1 MSRETSRLRL
11 RRIDSQEAYR
21 ARRNPITLLEYMK
34 IGIDLGTTNSALA
47 WIDEGEAEDR
57 EFPPVHVFETPQ
69 LVAAGRIEPR
79 RTLPSFL
86 FLEDGQPVGVYA
98 REQGA
103 LVPTRLVHSAKSWLS
118 NPDVDRTAKILPW
131 DSPETGRV
139 LSPVEVSARYLTKF
153 REEWDRIKGAP
164 LAAQDIVLTV
174 PASFDE
180 EARELTVMA
189 AREAGIERLTLL
201 EEPAA
206 AFYSW
211 IANNLAQS
219 RKKLF
224 DGQIV
229 LVCDVGGGTSDFSL
243 IRVSREGD
251 LVNFTRTA
259 VGKHLLLGGD
269 NLDLTLAWL
278 VETKLNAQL
287 TIRQRSGLRRQCSAA
302 KEKLL
307 NDPNLKSVEITVLG
321 TGSALI
327 GKSLKTQILRE
338 EALELALEG
347 FLPFSERGEKPKQEK
362 RSLFRELG
370 LPYVSDPAVTRHLNE
385 FLEPTG
391 ETPDAILFNG
401 GFFIPEILR
410 ERVADVVGKWYGR
423 RPEILE
429 NSDLDL
435 AVARGAAYYSYV
447 RATGS
452 GVLVRG
458 GLPRTYYIG
467 LGEAREGK
475 FSAVCLVPRG
485 AEEGVSLEVDNGALQ
500 LVANRPVSFRLY
512 SSLTRTDDKLGDVVE
527 FEAGD
532 NSLHNHAP
540 LHAVIRF
547 GKKAE
552 ERLIPVKLGAGLTE
566 IGTLETWCESKI
578 SDNRWRLEF
587 ALRKH
592 AVQPTER
599 KAAAVVSEAA
609 LKNALELIEAV
620 FSASVKSTGP
630 VGVPPEE
637 LPSKLE
643 QAMGLGRMSWPVAA
657 IRQMADAFLAAAGG
671 RRKSPAYEARWL
683 NLCGFCLRPGFGYP
697 GDNFRIE
704 QARRIYSAGLT
715 YGNQA
720 QCEID
725 WWIFWGRLAGGLNRN
740 QQSDVYQRLSGS
752 LLPRGNKKPQRI
764 NAALLREMWRTAA
777 SLELLPLGT
786 KTELGDALIKRVKTG
801 DYKESE
807 LWCLARLGARK
818 LFYGPSNLAIP
829 PATAARWAETLLK
842 ATNTGD
848 ALAAIGRRTD
858 DPARDLPAPVRQA
871 IRAKL
876 QTSPHSERLLAL
888 FEGEEGDEGALGRI
902 FGEELPSGLVLA
914 EQIAA
919 DSPE

>member
-1 MSRETSRLRL
+1 
-11 RRIDSQEAYR
+11 
-21 ARRNPITLLEYMK
+21 MK

-47 WIDEGEAEDR
+47 YIDEREAEDR
-57 EFPPVHVFETPQ
+57 DFPPVHIFETPQ
-69 LVAAGRIEPR
+69 LVAPGRVEPR

-86 FLEDGQPVGVYA
+86 FLEEGDPVGVYA

-139 LSPVEVSARYLTKF
+139 LSPVEVSARLIAKF
-153 REEWDRIKGAP
+153 RGEWDRVKGLP
-164 LAAQDIVLTV
+164 LAEQDIVLTV

-189 AREAGIERLTLL
+189 ARDAGIERLTLL

-224 DGQIV
+224 DGQMV

-278 VETKLNAQL
+278 VETKLGTSL
-287 TIRQRSGLRRQCSAA
+287 SIRQRSGLRRQCSAA

-321 TGSALI
+321 SGSALI
-327 GKSLKTQILRE
+327 GKSLKTEILRE

-347 FLPFSERGEKPKQEK
+347 FLPFSARGEAPKEEK

-370 LPYVSDPAVTRHLNE
+370 LPYVSDPAVTRHLNA

-391 ETPDAILFNG
+391 QVPDAILFNG

-410 ERVADVVGKWYGR
+410 DRVADVVGHWYGR

-429 NSDLDL
+429 NSELDL

-447 RATGS
+447 RSTGS

-458 GLPRTYYIG
+458 GLPRTYYIA
-467 LGEAREGK
+467 LGEPREGK
-475 FSAVCLVPRG
+475 FPAVCLVPRG
-485 AEEGVSLEVDNGALQ
+485 AEEGAAVEIDNDALQ
-500 LVANRPVSFRLY
+500 LVANRPVTFRLY
-512 SSLTRTDDKLGDVVE
+512 SSLTRSEDKLGEVLE
-527 FEAGD
+527 FSAGD
-532 NSLHNHAP
+532 PDLHMHAP
-540 LHAVIRF
+540 LNAVIRF

-552 ERLIPVKLGAGLTE
+552 ERLIPVRLGARLTE
-566 IGTLETWCESKI
+566 IGTLESWCDSKI
-578 SDNRWRLEF
+578 SDNRWRLQFE
-587 ALRKH
+587 LRKK
-592 AVQPTER
+592 AAEQPAER
-599 KAAAVVSEAA
+599 KAAAVVSEQA
-609 LKNALELIEAV
+609 LKSSLALIEAV
-620 FSASVKSTGP
+620 FSPTAKSP
-630 VGVPPEE
+630 IEPQE
-637 LPSKLE
+637 LPAKLE
-643 QAMGLGRMSWPVAA
+643 QTMGLGKNSWPLSA
-657 IRQMADAFLAAAGG
+657 IRQMADVFLAAADG
-671 RRKSPAYEARWL
+671 RKKSSAYEMRWL
-683 NLCGFCLRPGFGYP
+683 NLAGFCLRPGFGYP
-697 GDNFRIE
+697 GDDFRIE
-704 QARRIYSAGLT
+704 QARKIYSGGLT
-715 YGNQA
+715 YANQV

-725 WWIFWGRLAGGLNRN
+725 WWIFWGRVAGGLNRN
-740 QQSDVYQRLSGS
+740 QQTDIYQRLSGN
-752 LLPRGNKKPQRI
+752 LLPRGNKKPQRV
-764 NAALLREMWRTAA
+764 NPALLREMWRAA
-777 SLELLPLGT
+777 SSLELLPVGT
-786 KTELGDALIKRVKTG
+786 KTELGEALIKRVKAG

-807 LWCLARLGARK
+807 LWCLTRLGARK
-818 LFYGPSNLAIP
+818 LFYGPINLVVP
-829 PATAARWAETLLK
+829 PATVTRWAETLVK
-842 ATNTGD
+842 QPAAGE
-848 ALAAIGRRTD
+848 ALANMARSTE
-858 DPARDLPAPVRQA
+858 DPTRDLPAATRQSVRT
-871 IRAKL
+871 KL
-876 QTSPHSERLLAL
+876 QSLPHADRLLAIL
-888 FEGEEGDEGALGRI
+888 DGEEEDDQALGRI
-902 FGEELPSGLVLA
+902 FGEELPSGLVLV
-914 EQIAA
+914 EQAG
-919 DSPE
+919 

>member
-1 MSRETSRLRL
+1 
-11 RRIDSQEAYR
+11 
-21 ARRNPITLLEYMK
+21 MK

-47 WIDEGEAEDR
+47 YIDEREAEDR
-57 EFPPVHVFETPQ
+57 DFPPLHIFETPQ
-69 LVAAGRIEPR
+69 LVAANRTEPR

-131 DSPETGRV
+131 DSQETGRV
-139 LSPVEVSARYLTKF
+139 LSPVEVSARFIGKF
-153 REEWDRIKGAP
+153 REEWDRAKGRP
-164 LAAQDIVLTV
+164 LAEQDIVLTV

-189 AREAGIERLTLL
+189 AREAGLERLTLL

-243 IRVSREGD
+243 IRVSRDGD
-251 LVNFTRTA
+251 LVDFTRTA

-278 VETKLNAQL
+278 VESKLGVPL
-287 TIRQRSGLRRQCSAA
+287 SIRQRSGLRRQCSAA
-302 KEKLL
+302 KEKML
-307 NDPNLKSVEITVLG
+307 NDPTVKSVEITVLG

-327 GKSLKTQILRE
+327 GKSLKSEILRE

-347 FLPFSERGEKPKQEK
+347 FLPFSERGELPKEEK

-370 LPYVSDPAVTRHLNE
+370 LPYVSDPAVTRHLNQ

-391 ETPDAILFNG
+391 QAPDAILFNG

-447 RATGS
+447 RSTGS

-458 GLPRTYYIG
+458 GLPRTYYIAI
-467 LGEAREGK
+467 GEPQDGK
-475 FSAVCLVPRG
+475 FRAVCLVPRG
-485 AEEGVSLEVDNGALQ
+485 AEEGVAVEIDDEALQ

-512 SSLTRTDDKLGDVVE
+512 SSLTRTEDRLGDVVE
-527 FEAGD
+527 LAVD
-532 NSLHNHAP
+532 DPDLHSHAP
-540 LHAVIRF
+540 LNAVIRF

-552 ERLIPVKLGAGLTE
+552 ERLIPVKLGARLTE

-578 SDNRWRLEF
+578 SVNRWNLQFE
-587 ALRKH
+587 LRKQ
-592 AVQPTER
+592 APEQRAER
-599 KAAAVVSEAA
+599 KAAAVVSEYAVG
-609 LKNALELIEAV
+609 NALQLIGAV
-620 FSASVKSTGP
+620 FAPSAKSP
-630 VGVPPEE
+630 IAPEE
-637 LPSKLE
+637 TPAKLE
-643 QAMGLGRMSWPVAA
+643 QAMGLGKNSWPLSS
-657 IRQMADAFLAAAGG
+657 IRQMADAFLASADG
-671 RRKSPAYEARWL
+671 RKKSPAYEMRWL
-683 NLCGFCLRPGFGYP
+683 NLCGFCMRPGFGYP
-697 GDNFRIE
+697 GDDFRIE
-704 QARRIYSAGLT
+704 QARRLYAGGIT
-715 YGNQA
+715 YGNQV

-740 QQSDVYQRLSGS
+740 QQTDIYQRISPF

-764 NAALLREMWRTAA
+764 NPALLREMWRTAS
-777 SLELLPLGT
+777 SLELLPIGT
-786 KTELGDALIKRVKTG
+786 KTELGDALIKRVRAG
-801 DYKESE
+801 DYRESE
-807 LWCLARLGARK
+807 LWCLSRLGARK
-818 LFYGPSNLAIP
+818 LFYGPINLVVP
-829 PATAARWAETLLK
+829 PATVTRWVEVLLK
-842 ATNTGD
+842 VEAAGD
-848 ALAAIGRRTD
+848 ALASMTRRTE
-858 DPARDLPAPVRQA
+858 DPTRDLPAATQESVKS
-871 IRAKL
+871 KL
-876 QTSPHSERLLAL
+876 RGMPHADRLLAVV
-888 FEGEEGDEGALGRI
+888 EGEEEDDRTLGKI
-902 FGEELPSGLVLA
+902 FGEELPSGLVWAGEAAA
-914 EQIAA
+914 E
-919 DSPE
+919 

>member
-1 MSRETSRLRL
+1 
-11 RRIDSQEAYR
+11 
-21 ARRNPITLLEYMK
+21 MK
-34 IGIDLGTTNSALA
+34 IGIDLGTTNCALA
-47 WIDEGEAEDR
+47 YIDEREAEDL

-69 LVAAGRIEPR
+69 LVAAGRVEPR

-86 FLEDGQPVGVYA
+86 FLEEGEPVGAYA

-139 LSPVEVSARYLTKF
+139 LSPVEVSARYLAKF
-153 REEWDRIKGAP
+153 REEWDRAKSAP
-164 LAAQDIVLTV
+164 LAEQDIVLTV

-189 AREAGIERLTLL
+189 AKDAGIERLTLL

-224 DGQIV
+224 NGQVV

-243 IRVSREGD
+243 IRVAREGD

-259 VGKHLLLGGD
+259 VGQHLLLGGD

-278 VETKLNAQL
+278 VETKLNSQL

-321 TGSALI
+321 TGSSLI
-327 GKSLKTQILRE
+327 GRSLKTEILRE

-347 FLPFSERGEKPKQEK
+347 FLPFTERGEAPKEEK

-370 LPYVSDPAVTRHLNE
+370 LPYVSDAAITRHLNA

-410 ERVADVVGKWYGR
+410 ERVAEAVGRWYGR
-423 RPEILE
+423 RPEIFE
-429 NSDLDL
+429 NIDLDL

-447 RATGS
+447 RSTGS

-475 FSAVCLVPRG
+475 FPAVCLVPRG
-485 AEEGVSLEVDNGALQ
+485 AEEGASVEVDNGALQ

-512 SSLTRTDDKLGDVVE
+512 SSLTRTEDKLGDVFE
-527 FEAGD
+527 FSAD
-532 NSLHNHAP
+532 DASLHGHAP

-552 ERLIPVKLGAGLTE
+552 ERLIPVKLGARLTE
-566 IGTLETWCESKI
+566 LGTLETWCESKI
-578 SDNRWRLEF
+578 SENRWRLQFE
-587 ALRKH
+587 LRKR
-592 AVQPTER
+592 AVQQPAER
-599 KAAAVVSEAA
+599 KAAAVVSEQA
-609 LKNALELIEAV
+609 LKLSLESIGAV
-620 FSASVKSTGP
+620 FSPGAKSPGS
-630 VGVPPEE
+630 GGAPPEE

-643 QAMGLGRMSWPVAA
+643 QTMGLGRNSWPVAA
-657 IRQMADAFLAAAGG
+657 IRQMADAFLAVADG
-671 RRKSPAYEARWL
+671 RKKSPACEARWL

-697 GDNFRIE
+697 GDDFRIE
-704 QARRIYSAGLT
+704 QTRKIYASGLIH
-715 YGNQA
+715 GNQT

-725 WWIFWGRLAGGLNRN
+725 WWIFWGRVAGGLNRN
-740 QQSDVYQRLSGS
+740 QQTDVYQRLAAS

-764 NAALLREMWRTAA
+764 NSALLREMWRTAS
-777 SLELLPLGT
+777 SLELLPVGT
-786 KTELGDALIKRVKTG
+786 KTELGEALIKRVKTG

-818 LFYGPSNLAIP
+818 LFYGPINLVVP
-829 PATAARWAETLLK
+829 PATATRWAEALLK
-842 ATNTGD
+842 AANAAD
-848 ALAAIGRRTD
+848 ALAAIGRSTG
-858 DPARDLPAPVRQA
+858 DPTRDLPAPTREA
-871 IRAKL
+871 IRVKL
-876 QTSPHSERLLAL
+876 RAAPHAERLLAL
-888 FEGEEGDEGALGRI
+888 FEGEEADESALGRI

-914 EQIAA
+914 DE
-919 DSPE
+919 DSGAIHTA

>member
-1 MSRETSRLRL
+1 
-11 RRIDSQEAYR
+11 
-21 ARRNPITLLEYMK
+21 MK

-47 WIDEGEAEDR
+47 YIDEREAEDR
-57 EFPPVHVFETPQ
+57 DFPPLHIFETPQ
-69 LVAAGRIEPR
+69 LVAAGRVEAR

-86 FLEDGQPVGVYA
+86 YLEDGQPVGVYA

-131 DSPETGRV
+131 DSQETGRV
-139 LSPVEVSARYLTKF
+139 LSPVEVSSRIIGKF
-153 REEWDRIKGAP
+153 REEWDKSKGTP
-164 LAAQDIVLTV
+164 LADQEIVLTV

-189 AREAGIERLTLL
+189 ARDAGLEKLTLL

-211 IANNLAQS
+211 IANNLAAS

-278 VETKLNAQL
+278 VESKLGVPL
-287 TIRQRSGLRRQCSAA
+287 SIRQRSGLRRQCSAA

-307 NDPNLKSVEITVLG
+307 NDPHLKSVEITVLG
-321 TGSALI
+321 TGSSII
-327 GKSLKTQILRE
+327 GKSLKTEILRE

-347 FLPFSERGEKPKQEK
+347 FLPMSERGELPKDEK

-370 LPYVSDPAVTRHLNE
+370 LPYVADPAVTRHLNE

-391 ETPDAILFNG
+391 QIPDAILFNG

-410 ERVADVVGKWYGR
+410 ERVADVVGHWYGR
-423 RPEILE
+423 RPEIFE
-429 NSDLDL
+429 NTDLDL

-447 RATGS
+447 RSTGS

-467 LGEAREGK
+467 LGEPREGK
-475 FSAVCLVPRG
+475 FPAVCLVPRG
-485 AEEGVSLEVDNGALQ
+485 AEEGAALEIDNDALQ

-512 SSLTRTDDKLGDVVE
+512 SSLTRTDDTLGQVLE
-527 FEAGD
+527 FDAADSG
-532 NSLHNHAP
+532 LHVHAP

-552 ERLIPVKLGAGLTE
+552 ERLIPVKLGARLTE
-566 IGTLETWCESKI
+566 IGTLESWCESKI
-578 SDNRWRLEF
+578 SDNRWRLQFE
-587 ALRKH
+587 LRK
-592 AVQPTER
+592 AAKEAPVER
-599 KAAAVVSEAA
+599 KAAAVVSEQAMKA
-609 LKNALELIEAV
+609 SLELIEAV
-620 FSASVKSTGP
+620 FSPSAKSP
-630 VGVPPEE
+630 IAPEE
-637 LPSKLE
+637 VPAKLE
-643 QAMGLGRMSWPVAA
+643 QTMGLGKNSWPLSA
-657 IRQMADAFLAAAGG
+657 IRQMADAFLAAADG
-671 RRKSPAYEARWL
+671 RKKSPAYEIRWL
-683 NLCGFCLRPGFGYP
+683 NLAGFCLRPGFGYP
-697 GDNFRIE
+697 GDDFRIE
-704 QARRIYSAGLT
+704 QARRIYAAGVT
-715 YGNQA
+715 YGNQV

-725 WWIFWGRLAGGLNRN
+725 WWIFWGRVAGGLNRN
-740 QQSDVYQRLSGS
+740 QQTDVYQRLSGF
-752 LLPRGNKKPQRI
+752 LLPRGAKKPQRV
-764 NAALLREMWRTAA
+764 NPSLFREMWRCSA

-786 KTELGDALIKRVKTG
+786 KTELGEALVKRVKAG
-801 DYKESE
+801 DFKESE
-807 LWCLARLGARK
+807 LWCLGRLGARK
-818 LFYGPSNLAIP
+818 LFYGPINLVIP
-829 PATAARWAETLLK
+829 PATVSRWVEALLRLHAA
-842 ATNTGD
+842 GD
-848 ALAAIGRRTD
+848 ALAAMARRTE
-858 DPARDLPAPVRQA
+858 DPTRDLPAATREAVRS
-871 IRAKL
+871 KL
-876 QTSPHSERLLAL
+876 QTLPHSDRLLAVL
-888 FEGEEGDEGALGRI
+888 DGEEEDDGTLGRI
-902 FGEELPSGLVLA
+902 FGEQLPSGLVLA
-914 EQIAA
+914 EAA
-919 DSPE
+919 TPE